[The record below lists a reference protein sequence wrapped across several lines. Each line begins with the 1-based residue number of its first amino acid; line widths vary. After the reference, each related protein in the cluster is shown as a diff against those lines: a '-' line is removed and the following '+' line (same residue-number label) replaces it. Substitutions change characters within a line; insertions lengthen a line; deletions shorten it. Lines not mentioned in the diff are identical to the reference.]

1 MVKPVLLDRHGT
13 AQSKAKA
20 KRVLLQVLDRSLR
33 LLHPFMPFIT
43 EEIWKKLGGIE
54 PSIMVAPYPVAEEV
68 LEDRE
73 AERLI
78 SAVKAITTV
87 VRNVRAERGFT
98 PKDRFKLHVRADAPR
113 EATFLRDY
121 SYLLVEL
128 ARLSEVVIN
137 GEPPSGAHHDVVE
150 GFAIA
155 VEFPQKVVTPEQME
169 RTQREIEKTRKELAS
184 LEARLANVEFIRNA
198 PSAVVEQAQARHS
211 ELRARIE
218 KLQQNQ

>member
-1 MVKPVLLDRHGT
+1 
-13 AQSKAKA
+13 
-20 KRVLLQVLDRSLR
+20 
-33 LLHPFMPFIT
+33 
-43 EEIWKKLGGIE
+43 
-54 PSIMVAPYPVAEEV
+54 VA
-68 LEDRE
+68 R
-73 AERLI
+73 
-78 SAVKAITTV
+78 
-87 VRNVRAERGFT
+87 
-98 PKDRFKLHVRADAPR
+98 
-113 EATFLRDY
+113 
-121 SYLLVEL
+121 

-155 VEFPQKVVTPEQME
+155 IEFPQKVVTPEQME